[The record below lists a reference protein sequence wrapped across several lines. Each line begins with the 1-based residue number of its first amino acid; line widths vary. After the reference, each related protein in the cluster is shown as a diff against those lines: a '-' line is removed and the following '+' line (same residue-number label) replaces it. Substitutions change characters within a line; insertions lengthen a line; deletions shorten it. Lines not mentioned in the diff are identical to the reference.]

1 MPEYTPYQIPSLQGL
16 LDVYSQ
22 SQQARAGMRT
32 GQDIASSFG
41 FEDADQ
47 YAEFFNPMDLDYIQE
62 GLGQLPLLQRFLQNN
77 ANQGY
82 ISNMGQLS
90 SRVGRTGMAGM
101 GTDRFVDELNRKYS
115 NEMLGADERI
125 QNIVDRFRGLLGDE
139 FSGMQSTAQSIL
151 AGGAELTDSS
161 PRWQERG
168 FGSEQGYQHQQ
179 LQKVMPDLYKY
190 DWWKRG

>member
-1 MPEYTPYQIPSLQGL
+1 MPEYTPYQIPGLEGL

-22 SQQARAGMRT
+22 SQQERAGMQS

-47 YAEFFNPMDLDYIQE
+47 YAEFFDPMDLSYIEE

-77 ANQGY
+77 ASQGY

-101 GTDRFVDELNRKYS
+101 GTDRFTDEISRKYS
-115 NEMLGADERI
+115 NEMLGADEQI
-125 QNIVDRFRGLLGDE
+125 QGIVDRFRGLLGDE
-139 FSGMQSTAQSIL
+139 FGGMQNTAQSIL
-151 AGGAELTDSS
+151 AGGAELTDPS
-161 PRWQERG
+161 PQWQERG
-168 FGSEQGYQHQQ
+168 YPNQQSWQQRWGYGIGG
-179 LQKVMPDLYKY
+179 
-190 DWWKRG
+190 WRGL